1 MGDFSVAFSALVM
14 AVLRCCFRALALA
27 TIVSAAPPT
36 TFFVSSS
43 KGDDAGAGTSPAAP
57 WRTLPRAA
65 AGAAAQGS
73 SLLLRAGDVFDL
85 DATLLLRSFG
95 SGAADGSLPAAVLGS
110 YDDGQ
115 GAGAPRPWLR
125 RGVGTAEGAVVQCVD
140 CSGVAVVG
148 LEVSG
153 GEQGILFSYSAPAEQ
168 GGVSVTDNF
177 VHDVRG
183 TRTGADPL
191 NWASCVGFNASV
203 ARTDV
208 VAVNINI
215 TSNLFNSS
223 DVAWQ
228 NCITA
233 QTHGGCVW
241 PTGGNGGY
249 VTVDGLRFVGN
260 VANHISFNS
269 AFFAFT
275 RHASIDSNTFLDDI
289 PEVLFPL
296 GTTDIIVGA
305 VDGTVSITN
314 NEIRNRGEVK
324 GGPDGCGIDL
334 EDSSTDVMLAGNYI
348 SNTVGAGIMLF
359 AGTGDGS
366 KNITLSGNTLLLDG
380 CDQPS
385 GDHGVIAFLHAGQTG
400 GVSNNTLAACPG
412 KEVFNGDTSGFSFSA
427 NTILNGSAI
436 ANLVVAA
443 PIVTAA
449 PSGAGVVH
457 VDAACATPGA
467 ALRYTLDG
475 SRVTASSPAW
485 PSGGV
490 DVGLRATAV
499 LVKGFAAGMIESA
512 VAGGVV
518 AGARAAMS

>member
-1 MGDFSVAFSALVM
+1 M
-14 AVLRCCFRALALA
+14 VLRRFYRALALVAIVARA
-27 TIVSAAPPT
+27 TLAK

-43 KGDDAGAGTSPAAP
+43 KGDDSGSGTSPAAP

-65 AGAAAQGS
+65 AGAASAGD
-73 SLLLRAGDVFDL
+73 SLLLRAGDKFDL
-85 DATLLLRSFG
+85 DTTLVLHSFG

-125 RGVGTAEGAVVQCVD
+125 RGVGTAAGAVVQCVD
-140 CSGVAVVG
+140 CSGVAVAG

-153 GEQGILFSYSAPAEQ
+153 GEQGLLFSYTAPALQ
-168 GGVSVTDNF
+168 GGVSVTDCF
-177 VHDVRG
+177 MHDVRG
-183 TRTGADPL
+183 TRTGANPL
-191 NWASCVGFNASV
+191 NWASCIGFNAS
-203 ARTDV
+203 ARSDV
-208 VAVNINI
+208 IAVNINV
-215 TSNLFNSS
+215 TANLFNSS

-241 PTGGNGGY
+241 PSGVDGGY
-249 VTVDGLRFVGN
+249 VTTDGLRFAGN
-260 VANHISFNS
+260 VVNHVSYNS

-275 RHASIDSNTFLDDI
+275 RHTSIDSNTFIDNI

-305 VDGTVSITN
+305 VDGTISITN

-334 EDSSTDVMLAGNYI
+334 EDSSTGVVLANNYV
-348 SNTVGAGIMLF
+348 SNTIGAGIMLF
-359 AGTGDGS
+359 AGTGQGS
-366 KNITLSGNTLLLDG
+366 KNITLMGNMLLLDG

-400 GVSNNTLAACPG
+400 LVSNNTLAACPG
-412 KEVFNGDTSGFSFSA
+412 KEVYNGDTSGFAFND
-427 NTILNGSAI
+427 NTIINGSVI
-436 ANLVVAA
+436 TSFVVAT
-443 PIVTAA
+443 PTVTAA
-449 PSGAGVVH
+449 PSGAGAVH
-457 VDAACATPGA
+457 VDAVCATPGA

-475 SRVTASSPAW
+475 SRVTASSLAW
-485 PSGGV
+485 PARGV

-512 VAGGVV
+512 VAGGVF
-518 AGARAAMS
+518 AGARA